1 MKKQIVSAC
10 ALIASVA
17 AFATSVTSENT
28 FGVMQLA
35 DIETSELII
44 GVPWVAVGSG
54 NVSPTNLVLAANLS
68 DNDMLYMYDA
78 SVKKYKSWKVA
89 SNVWT
94 DAATYAIGSEI
105 NITSVS
111 KTGLEALKRG
121 EALILKRTGG
131 APYPVIYLSG
141 QYTTNA
147 AERVQIKNPTTGDV
161 PMQIYFTLIANP
173 RSTAVDVNDCC
184 FYTDDTGN
192 KLVTEFGNGTLDDY
206 ILLSDGSKY
215 GYDATG
221 SGNKHWYRWVGA
233 EKEVNII
240 DGSTTTTVT
249 TTVNTKSYEGVTIPA
264 GMGAWYVRAGRSTIY
279 MEWPSE

>member
-28 FGVMQLA
+28 FGVMKLG
-35 DIETSELII
+35 DTEMSELII

-54 NVSPTNLVLAANLS
+54 DVSPTNLVLAANLRN
-68 DNDMLYMYDA
+68 DDMLYMYDA
-78 SVKKYKSWKVA
+78 SEKKYKSWKVA
-89 SNVWT
+89 NNVWT
-94 DAATYAIGSEI
+94 DAMTYAIGSEN
-105 NITSVS
+105 NIDSVS
-111 KTGLEALKRG
+111 KTGLESLKRG
-121 EALILKRTGG
+121 EALILKRMGD

-173 RSTAVDVNDCC
+173 RSTEVDVNACC
-184 FYTDDTGN
+184 FYTDDTGSE
-192 KLVTEFGNGTLDDY
+192 LVTEFGNGTLDDY

-221 SGNKHWYRWVGA
+221 SGNKHWYKWVN
-233 EKEVNII
+233 EIK
-240 DGSTTTTVT
+240 TVT
-249 TTVNTKSYEGVTIPA
+249 IDNTSISTTVNTKSYDSVTIPA
-264 GMGAWYVRAGRSTIY
+264 GTGAWYVRAGRSAIY